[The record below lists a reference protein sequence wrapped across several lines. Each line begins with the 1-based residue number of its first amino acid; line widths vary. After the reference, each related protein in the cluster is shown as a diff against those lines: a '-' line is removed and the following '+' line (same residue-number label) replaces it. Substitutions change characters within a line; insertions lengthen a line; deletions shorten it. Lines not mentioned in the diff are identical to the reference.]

1 MLSAFVPTWDDLLF
15 RKAISEMEERE
26 MQNSAV
32 EVPDRARPRKGTVKE
47 KQKRNV
53 MKSDQVTKKAKK
65 ISDYFIRD

>member
-1 MLSAFVPTWDDLLF
+1 
-15 RKAISEMEERE
+15 MEERE